1 MKGVDESRINSIG
14 QYLFFFLKVSA
25 RSMDTDKL
33 LDLHGKK
40 TKWVFTIRIYI
51 VIDRDEQFEYIIN
64 SVYDRIGWLISYS
77 LEDLIMF

>member
-1 MKGVDESRINSIG
+1 MG
-14 QYLFFFLKVSA
+14 
-25 RSMDTDKL
+25 
-33 LDLHGKK
+33 
-40 TKWVFTIRIYI
+40 FTIRIYI